1 MNTLWVW
8 VLVIGVGSS
17 NSSSVI
23 SQPIVDLEYCQQ
35 LQTSLRVVNVNIDRD
50 RSSQCVQ
57 IKVMVSK

>member
-1 MNTLWVW
+1 MNTLLVW

-17 NSSSVI
+17 SSSNAI
-23 SQPIVDLEYCQQ
+23 SLPMADLESCQRI
-35 LQTSLRVVNVNIDRD
+35 QTALRVVNVNVSRD

>member
-1 MNTLWVW
+1 MNTLLVW

-17 NSSSVI
+17 SSSNVI
-23 SQPIVDLEYCQQ
+23 TQPMADLESCQR
-35 LQTSLRVVNVNIDRD
+35 LQTSLRVVNVNVDRD